1 MILVDKGESPL
12 ILCLPHSGTQIPPAI
27 ENRMN
32 ATGRLQTDISWRLE
46 TIFDVASGLGATLLR
61 STASRYVID
70 VDQPPELQ
78 QDPETDPLNALCP
91 VTTLDNKRI
100 YQLDEEPGPTET
112 EQRALLFY
120 YPFHDALRREVE
132 RLKKIHDTVV
142 LIDCRSVRSKI
153 KGFIDQELAVLN
165 LGTAEHTA
173 CHPDLARTF
182 AATFQGVDGIT
193 VAVDDVFRGG
203 YITRTYG
210 LPDIGVH
217 AMTLVIAQRAYLRHE
232 SPPFEPDR
240 TGSARLKTLLA
251 QALGRVSE
259 WAEGFEPDP
268 ADQLFDKDAAVS

>member
-1 MILVDKGESPL
+1 MILVEKGESPL

-46 TIFDVASGLGATLLR
+46 TILDLDSGLDATLLR

-70 VDQPPELQ
+70 VDQAPDLQ
-78 QDPETDPLNALCP
+78 QDPEADPVNALCP

-120 YPFHDALRREVE
+120 FPFHEALRQEVE

-153 KGFIDQELAVLN
+153 KGYIDQELAVLN
-165 LGTAEHTA
+165 LGTADHAA
-173 CHPDLARTF
+173 CHPDLVRTF
-182 AATFQGVDGIT
+182 AATFEGAEGMS
-193 VAVDDVFRGG
+193 VAVDDVFQGG

-210 LPDIGVH
+210 RPDIGVH

-240 TGSARLKTLLA
+240 TSSARLKTLLG
-251 QALGRVSE
+251 QGLSRVSE
-259 WAEGFEPDP
+259 WAQGFEPDP
-268 ADQLFDKDAAVS
+268 AEQRSAGEPAVS

>member
-1 MILVDKGESPL
+1 
-12 ILCLPHSGTQIPPAI
+12 
-27 ENRMN
+27 MN

-46 TIFDVASGLGATLLR
+46 TILDMDSGLDATLLR

-78 QDPETDPLNALCP
+78 EDSESDPLNALCP
-91 VTTLDNKRI
+91 VTTLDSKRI
-100 YQLDEEPGPTET
+100 YQLDEKPGPTET

-120 YPFHDALRREVE
+120 FPFHEALRQEVE

-153 KGFIDQELAVLN
+153 KGFIDEELAVLN
-165 LGTAEHTA
+165 LGTADHTA

-182 AATFQGVDGIT
+182 AATFEGVEGMSL
-193 VAVDDVFRGG
+193 AVDDVFRGG
-203 YITRTYG
+203 YIIRTYG
-210 LPDIGVH
+210 RPDIGVH
-217 AMTLVIAQRAYLRHE
+217 AMTLVIAQKAYLRHE

-240 TGSARLKTLLA
+240 TSSARLKTLLA
-251 QALGRVSE
+251 QGLSRVSE

-268 ADQLFDKDAAVS
+268 EELQSSGEKPAVS